1 MSIAAAGTAPPG
13 RHRGEFS
20 TAAFGLA
27 IPACAAA
34 LTVHSKET
42 GRWGLHRVPPS
53 KRAAA
58 GLEASRS
65 GGRGVGRWTNGLAGL
80 RRFCLFSLCRSS
92 ASLFPEPGVLGCAE
106 VLRVGSRPPL
116 GLGGEDQ
123 GLACKKQRHKST
135 SFLPFSGYLRDAQC
149 G

>member
-27 IPACAAA
+27 IAACAAA

-65 GGRGVGRWTNGLAGL
+65 GGRGGETDEWAGGLKKV
-80 RRFCLFSLCRSS
+80 LFV
-92 ASLFPEPGVLGCAE
+92 FTVPQ
-106 VLRVGSRPPL
+106 L
-116 GLGGEDQ
+116 GL
-123 GLACKKQRHKST
+123 T
-135 SFLPFSGYLRDAQC
+135 IP
-149 G
+149 

>member
-42 GRWGLHRVPPS
+42 GRWGLHRVPP
-53 KRAAA
+53 AQEGCA
-58 GLEASRS
+58 GLEASKS
-65 GGRGVGRWTNGLAGL
+65 GGRGGEMDEWAGGLKKV
-80 RRFCLFSLCRSS
+80 LFV
-92 ASLFPEPGVLGCAE
+92 FTVPQ
-106 VLRVGSRPPL
+106 L
-116 GLGGEDQ
+116 GL
-123 GLACKKQRHKST
+123 T
-135 SFLPFSGYLRDAQC
+135 IP
-149 G
+149 

>member
-20 TAAFGLA
+20 TAAFDLA

-42 GRWGLHRVPPS
+42 GRWGLQRVPPS

-58 GLEASRS
+58 GLEASR
-65 GGRGVGRWTNGLAGL
+65 RGAGMDGWAGEL
-80 RRFCLFSLCRSS
+80 EKILFVFTVPQLSLTI
-92 ASLFPEPGVLGCAE
+92 P
-106 VLRVGSRPPL
+106 
-116 GLGGEDQ
+116 
-123 GLACKKQRHKST
+123 
-135 SFLPFSGYLRDAQC
+135 
-149 G
+149 

>member
-65 GGRGVGRWTNGLAGL
+65 GGRGGREEMDEWAGGLKKV
-80 RRFCLFSLCRSS
+80 LFV
-92 ASLFPEPGVLGCAE
+92 FTVPQ
-106 VLRVGSRPPL
+106 L
-116 GLGGEDQ
+116 GL
-123 GLACKKQRHKST
+123 T
-135 SFLPFSGYLRDAQC
+135 IP
-149 G
+149 